1 MMNFK
6 TFCEVLAHSS
16 QPDLEIVCTEDN
28 QKVESH
34 KILFAALTDF
44 WGELFLEDDS
54 GDSKTTL
61 IVPGSS
67 ENMKFALESVAV
79 GSLSVL
85 HFSYDFMYK
94 SRHEN
99 CR

>member
-1 MMNFK
+1 M
-6 TFCEVLAHSS
+6 
-16 QPDLEIVCTEDN
+16 CTEDN

-67 ENMKFALESVAV
+67 ESIKLALESIAL
-79 GSLSVL
+79 GSINVF
-85 HFSYDFMYK
+85 HDFFDNIFGGTSM
-94 SRHEN
+94 SQS
-99 CR
+99 

>member
-1 MMNFK
+1 MRYCH
-6 TFCEVLAHSS
+6 TAASL
-16 QPDLEIVCTEDN
+16 PDLEILCTEDN